1 MPLVTI
7 HNQYLTTFPP
17 QNLSTCYVLTTN
29 WLIKPQ
35 ESGFPEELTFK
46 AYETCNGLQVKKS
59 VSKKNK
65 LKVTYISNNGENEEL
80 FFLIRIISLF
90 NKMPSIQKTIFCSA
104 KHIEYLKQMA
114 NEGIE
119 FLSREELQLLE
130 TELILCFGSSAIH
143 FLLSGIPVII
153 VGTFGLGGL
162 ITPKNFEQL
171 FKKGFMG
178 RPGGAHNEEIP
189 IELLAEEILE
199 AQHSRMLLNQTKQIQ
214 GLIQKKQIPDYET
227 LYNQLE
233 TFSIDYWLNDIKR
246 RWQIK
251 MQLASN
257 IQILKKG
264 KKTFLVR
271 QHINDVMASFNEEE
285 ALFFKYLLEKRSS
298 MEAYNN
304 ASIPFK
310 DFWQM
315 VFVLWGKKI
324 IILYAKS

>member
-1 MPLVTI
+1 MSLVTI
-7 HNQYLTTFPP
+7 QNQYLTFFPP
-17 QNLSTCYVLTTN
+17 QNLTTCYVLTTN
-29 WLIKPQ
+29 LLIKPY
-35 ESGFPEELTFK
+35 ESGFPEELTYK
-46 AYETCNGLQVKKS
+46 AYDTCCAVQVKKKFS
-59 VSKKNK
+59 NKNK
-65 LKVTYISNNGENEEL
+65 LNVTYISNKGENDEF

-90 NKMPSIQKTIFCSA
+90 NKMPSIQRSIYCSQA
-104 KHIEYLKQMA
+104 HIKYLKQIA
-114 NEGIE
+114 NEGIQ
-119 FLSREELQLLE
+119 FLSREEPQLIE

-143 FLLSGIPVII
+143 FLLLGIPVII

-162 ITPKNFEQL
+162 ITQKNFEQF

-178 RPGGAHNEEIP
+178 RPGGAQNEEIP

-214 GLIQKKQIPDYET
+214 ALIQKKQIPDYET
-227 LYNQLE
+227 LYNQLK

-246 RWQIK
+246 RWHIK

-257 IQILKKG
+257 IQIFTKG

-285 ALFFKYLLEKRSS
+285 ALFFKYLLEKRSA
-298 MEAYNN
+298 MEAYNK
-304 ASIPFK
+304 ASIPIK

-315 VFVLWGKKI
+315 VSVLWDKKI

>member
-1 MPLVTI
+1 MSLVTI
-7 HNQYLTTFPP
+7 QNQYLTFFPP
-17 QNLSTCYVLTTN
+17 QNLTTCYVLTTN
-29 WLIKPQ
+29 LLIKPC
-35 ESGFPEELTFK
+35 ESGFPDELTYK
-46 AYETCNGLQVKKS
+46 AYDTCYGIQVKKTIS
-59 VSKKNK
+59 NKKK
-65 LKVTYISNNGENEEL
+65 FKVTYVSNNGENDEL
-80 FFLIRIISLF
+80 FFLIRVISLF
-90 NKMPSIQKTIFCSA
+90 NKMPSVQRSIYCSQT
-104 KHIEYLKQMA
+104 HINYLKQIA

-130 TELILCFGSSAIH
+130 TELILCFGSLTIH

-199 AQHSRMLLNQTKQIQ
+199 AQHSRILLNQTMQIQ
-214 GLIQKKQIPDYET
+214 ALIQKKQITDYET

-233 TFSIDYWLNDIKR
+233 TFSFDYWLNDIKR
-246 RWQIK
+246 RWQINI
-251 MQLASN
+251 QLASN
-257 IQILKKG
+257 IQILTKG

-285 ALFFKYLLEKRSS
+285 ALFFKYVLEKRSS
-298 MEAYNN
+298 MEAYNK
-304 ASIPFK
+304 ASIPIK

-315 VFVLWGKKI
+315 VSVLWDKKI